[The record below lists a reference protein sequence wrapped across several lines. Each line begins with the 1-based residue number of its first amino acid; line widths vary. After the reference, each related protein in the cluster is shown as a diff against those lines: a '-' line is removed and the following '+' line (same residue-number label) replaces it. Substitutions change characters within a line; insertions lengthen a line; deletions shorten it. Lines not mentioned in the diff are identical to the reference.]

1 MCIFTIFATINLF
14 SWLFNKHI
22 FMENRFLGL
31 IENSIKEHWDLPAFS
46 DYNGHT
52 YHYKDV
58 ARRIEKFHI
67 ILEHAGIKKGD
78 KVALV
83 GRNSSNWAICFF
95 GILAYGAV
103 AVPILHEF
111 KPDNIHHIVNH
122 SGAKAVLAGA
132 NNWENMNEQM
142 MPDVKLFMMLDNFSI
157 VKSKNKDVR
166 VVRDRIN
173 EYFGKKYPRSFTS
186 DDVKYHT
193 EQPEELA
200 VLNYTSGTTSF
211 SKGVMI
217 PFRSL
222 WSNTQFAY
230 DNLPFI
236 HPGDSVVCMLPMAH
250 MYGLAFEILNCVNKG
265 CHVHFLTRT
274 PSPKIIAEAFA
285 RVKPALILA
294 VPLIIEKIVKNKI
307 FPELEKPLIKLLLKV
322 PYLDQKVLDTIAK
335 KLNDSFGGKF
345 GEVVIGGAALNKEV
359 EEFLRSIKFRY
370 TVGYGMT
377 ECGPLVAYEQWDTF
391 KKGSVGRIVD
401 RMEVRIDSADP
412 AKEVGEILVRGM
424 NVMLGYYKN
433 PEATKAVMMRDGWM
447 RTGDLGTIDSDG
459 FLYIRGRSKTM
470 ILGPSGQNIYPE
482 EIEDRLNNMLYVA
495 ESLIIS
501 QGGKLVALIYPDWEQ
516 VDKAGI
522 QHSEI
527 EKLMQQNVDLLNAE
541 MPSYSKVSC
550 FKLYQEEFEKTPKRS
565 IKRYLYQPAEEN

>member
-186 DDVKYHT
+186 ADVKYHT

-236 HPGDSVVCMLPMAH
+236 HPGDSVVCMRPMAH

-370 TVGYGMT
+370 NVGYGMT

>member
-1 MCIFTIFATINLF
+1 MLYLQHSF
-14 SWLFNKHI
+14 SFHGYSYKYI

-103 AVPILHEF
+103 AVPILHDF

-142 MPDVKLFMMLDNFSI
+142 MPDVKLFMLLDNFSI
-157 VKSKNKDVR
+157 IKSKNKEVR

-186 DDVKYHT
+186 ADVKYHL
-193 EQPEELA
+193 EKPEELA

-359 EEFLRSIKFRY
+359 ESFLRSINFRY

-391 KKGSVGRIVD
+391 KQGSVGRIVD
-401 RMEVRIDSADP
+401 RMEARIDSADP
-412 AKEVGEILVRGM
+412 ENEVGEILVRGM

-433 PEATKAVMMRDGWM
+433 PDATKAVMMPDGWM

-459 FLYIRGRSKTM
+459 FLYIRGRSKSM

-495 ESLIIS
+495 ESLVIS

-527 EKLMQQNVDLLNAE
+527 EGLMQQNIDQLNNE

-565 IKRYLYQPAEEN
+565 IKRYLYQPAEES

>member
-186 DDVKYHT
+186 ADVKYHT

>member
-1 MCIFTIFATINLF
+1 LLYLQHSF
-14 SWLFNKHI
+14 SFHGYSYKYI

-103 AVPILHEF
+103 AVPILHDF

-142 MPDVKLFMMLDNFSI
+142 MPDVKLFMLLDNFSI
-157 VKSKNKDVR
+157 IKSKNKEVR

-186 DDVKYHT
+186 ADVKYHV
-193 EQPEELA
+193 EKPEELA

-359 EEFLRSIKFRY
+359 ESFLRSINFRY

-391 KKGSVGRIVD
+391 KQGSVGRIVD
-401 RMEVRIDSADP
+401 RMEARIDSADP
-412 AKEVGEILVRGM
+412 ENEVGEILVRGM

-433 PEATKAVMMRDGWM
+433 PDATKAVMMPDGWM

-459 FLYIRGRSKTM
+459 FLYIRGRSKSM

-495 ESLIIS
+495 ESLVIS

-527 EKLMQQNVDLLNAE
+527 EGLMQQNINQLNNE

-565 IKRYLYQPAEEN
+565 IKRYLYQPAEES

>member
-157 VKSKNKDVR
+157 IKSKNKDVR

-186 DDVKYHT
+186 ADVKYHT

>member
-157 VKSKNKDVR
+157 IKSKNKDVR
-166 VVRDRIN
+166 MVRDRIN

-186 DDVKYHT
+186 ADVKYHT

-470 ILGPSGQNIYPE
+470 ILGPSGQKIYPE

>member
-1 MCIFTIFATINLF
+1 MD
-14 SWLFNKHI
+14 
-22 FMENRFLGL
+22 NRFLGL

-111 KPDNIHHIVNH
+111 KTDNIHHIVNH
-122 SGAKAVLAGA
+122 SEAKAVLAA
-132 NNWENMNEQM
+132 ASNWENMNERM
-142 MPDVKLFMMLDNFSI
+142 MPDVKLFMLLDNFSI
-157 VKSKNKDVR
+157 IHSKIKEAKVAR
-166 VVRDRIN
+166 ERIN
-173 EYFGKKYPRSFTS
+173 EYFGKRYPRSFNLE
-186 DDVKYHT
+186 DVSYHK
-193 EQPEELA
+193 EMPDELA

-217 PFRSL
+217 PYRSL
-222 WSNTQFAY
+222 WSNTQFAF

-236 HPGDSVVCMLPMAH
+236 HPGDNIVCMLPMAH
-250 MYGLAFEILNCVNKG
+250 MYGLAFEILNSFNKG

-285 RVKPALILA
+285 TIKPTLILA
-294 VPLIIEKIVKNKI
+294 VPLIIEKIIKNRV

-322 PYLDQKVLDTIAK
+322 PYIDKKVLETIST
-335 KLNDSFGGKF
+335 KLSSSFGGKF
-345 GEVVIGGAALNKEV
+345 GEIVIGGAAINKEV
-359 EEFLRSIKFRY
+359 ESFLHSINFRY

-377 ECGPLVAYEQWDTF
+377 ECGPLISYAQWDEF
-391 KKGSVGRIVD
+391 KPNSVGKVID
-401 RMEVRIDSADP
+401 RMEIRIDSDDP
-412 AKEVGEILVRGM
+412 ENRVGEILVRGM

-433 PEATKAVMMRDGWM
+433 TEATKAVMMPDGWM
-447 RTGDLGTIDSDG
+447 RTGDLGTIDKDG
-459 FLYIRGRSKTM
+459 FLYIKGRSKTM
-470 ILGPSGQNIYPE
+470 ILGPNGQNIYPE
-482 EIEDRLNNMLYVA
+482 EIEDQLNNMLYVA

-501 QGGKLVALIYPDWEQ
+501 QGGKLAALIYPDWEQ

-522 QHSEI
+522 EHSEI
-527 EKLMQQNVDLLNAE
+527 ERLMQDNIDQLNAI
-541 MPSYSKVSC
+541 MPNYCKVSS
-550 FKLYQEEFEKTPKRS
+550 FKLYPEEFEKTPKRS
-565 IKRYLYQPAEEN
+565 IKRYLYQPAD

>member
-1 MCIFTIFATINLF
+1 MLYLQHSF
-14 SWLFNKHI
+14 SFHGYSYKYI

-103 AVPILHEF
+103 AVPILHDF

-142 MPDVKLFMMLDNFSI
+142 MPDVKLFMLLDNFSI
-157 VKSKNKDVR
+157 IKSKNKEVR

-186 DDVKYHT
+186 ADVKYHV
-193 EQPEELA
+193 EKPEELA

-359 EEFLRSIKFRY
+359 ESFLRSINFRY

-391 KKGSVGRIVD
+391 KQGSVGRIVD
-401 RMEVRIDSADP
+401 RMEARIDSADP
-412 AKEVGEILVRGM
+412 ENEVGEILVRGM

-433 PEATKAVMMRDGWM
+433 PDATKAVMMPDGWM

-459 FLYIRGRSKTM
+459 FLYIRGRSKSM

-495 ESLIIS
+495 ESLVIS

-527 EKLMQQNVDLLNAE
+527 EGLMQQNIDQLNNE

>member
-1 MCIFTIFATINLF
+1 
-14 SWLFNKHI
+14 
-22 FMENRFLGL
+22 
-31 IENSIKEHWDLPAFS
+31 
-46 DYNGHT
+46 
-52 YHYKDV
+52 
-58 ARRIEKFHI
+58 
-67 ILEHAGIKKGD
+67 
-78 KVALV
+78 
-83 GRNSSNWAICFF
+83 
-95 GILAYGAV
+95 
-103 AVPILHEF
+103 
-111 KPDNIHHIVNH
+111 
-122 SGAKAVLAGA
+122 
-132 NNWENMNEQM
+132 
-142 MPDVKLFMMLDNFSI
+142 MLDNFSI
-157 VKSKNKDVR
+157 IKSKNKEVR
-166 VVRDRIN
+166 MVRDRIN
-173 EYFGKKYPRSFTS
+173 EYFGKKYPRSFTAA
-186 DDVKYHT
+186 DVKYHV

-391 KKGSVGRIVD
+391 RQGSVGRIVD
-401 RMEVRIDSADP
+401 RMEARIDSADP
-412 AKEVGEILVRGM
+412 VNEVGEILVRGM

-433 PEATKAVMMRDGWM
+433 PEATKAVMMPDGWM

-459 FLYIRGRSKTM
+459 FLYIRGRSKSM

-482 EIEDRLNNMLYVA
+482 EIEDRLNNMLYVS
-495 ESLIIS
+495 ESLVIS
-501 QGGKLVALIYPDWEQ
+501 QGGKLVALIYPDWEL

-527 EKLMQQNVDLLNAE
+527 EKLMQQNIDQLNTE
-541 MPSYSKVSC
+541 IPGYSKVTC

>member
-1 MCIFTIFATINLF
+1 MLYLQHSF
-14 SWLFNKHI
+14 SFHGYSYKYI

-31 IENSIKEHWDLPAFS
+31 IENSIKDLWDLPAFS

-103 AVPILHEF
+103 AVPILHDF

-142 MPDVKLFMMLDNFSI
+142 MPDVKLFMLLDNFSI
-157 VKSKNKDVR
+157 IKSKNKEVR

-186 DDVKYHT
+186 ADVKYHV
-193 EQPEELA
+193 EKPEELA

-359 EEFLRSIKFRY
+359 ESFLRSINFRY

-391 KKGSVGRIVD
+391 KQGSVGRIVD
-401 RMEVRIDSADP
+401 RMEARIDSADP
-412 AKEVGEILVRGM
+412 ENEVGEILVRGM

-433 PEATKAVMMRDGWM
+433 PDATKAVMMPDGWM

-459 FLYIRGRSKTM
+459 FLYIRGRSKSM

-495 ESLIIS
+495 ESLVIS

-527 EKLMQQNVDLLNAE
+527 EGLMQQNINQLNNE

-565 IKRYLYQPAEEN
+565 IKRYLYQPAEES